1 MKIDNKK
8 LENFWYY
15 HKNHV
20 IIASV
25 AIFLIVSGYFSEYHG
40 KEADIYVSYI
50 NKDLTPLPSVIDLE
64 KDYRCGFLMLIMV
77 LKRQC
82 QLLP

>member
-25 AIFLIVSGYFSEYHG
+25 AIFLIVGAIIFLSTTG

-50 NKDLTPLPSVIDLE
+50 NKDLT
-64 KDYRCGFLMLIMV
+64 RFH
-77 LKRQC
+77 R
-82 QLLP
+82 